1 MAKIDKTTLTKEQW
15 HRIRDE
21 RRDNKKL
28 KEQQTQLINS
38 QSVVDEEPSTRNRT
52 KVADNKKYIVC
63 LKHGDKYDASYVNVL
78 YNMVK
83 RHCSLPFEFVC
94 FTENTSGLS
103 PDIITMPLPQIP
115 AIKGW
120 WYKPYFFS
128 GDFPLKGSILYIDL
142 DVIIFRNINKLFE
155 FNLGKFC
162 ILKDF
167 NRSLRPQWQK
177 FNSSV
182 FRLETGS
189 KRSVYDNFLKDPL
202 TPIKRFHGDQDW
214 IYDQIKTDFYYW
226 PNEWIQSYKWEMR
239 GRPPMVRDRHGKR
252 NFSAPG
258 NPKILD
264 ETAIAVFHGEPNP
277 HNCIDPWCKENW
289 R

>member
-1 MAKIDKTTLTKEQW
+1 M
-15 HRIRDE
+15 
-21 RRDNKKL
+21 
-28 KEQQTQLINS
+28 INS

-103 PDIITMPLPQIP
+103 PDILTMPLPQIP

-142 DVIIFRNINKLFE
+142 DVIIFRNIDKLFE
-155 FNLGKFC
+155 FTPGEFC
-162 ILKDF
+162 ILRDF
-167 NRSLRPQWQK
+167 DRSFRPESQM

-226 PNEWIQSYKWEMR
+226 PDEWIQSYKWEMR
-239 GRPPMVRDRHGKR
+239 GRPPMVGDKTGRR
-252 NFSAPG
+252 NFSAPS

-277 HNCIDPWCKENW
+277 HDCIDPWCKENW